1 MTCIDTTTCSTLRA
15 REMATNKKEKRRTA
29 IEFTCP
35 QCGTLVGVEQAGD
48 VRACPACKQKVGKV
62 VQLDQLL
69 ARWWEPRRW
78 RADLVKPN
86 VPYLVERLWTANGPG
101 ERLYTGVSP
110 KFTNYDI
117 FRNMVTRLMI
127 RGIDEGWAELTFPDE
142 PLAEDPQYVL
152 TIVDSDRFAEG
163 VEKLFP
169 EVDWDEPVSLALAEA
184 AGPITAPGVR
194 KSKKPKKR

>member
-1 MTCIDTTTCSTLRA
+1 MASKTRTHIDL
-15 REMATNKKEKRRTA
+15 
-29 IEFTCP
+29 TCP
-35 QCGTLVGVEQAGD
+35 NCGATVAVPRAGD
-48 VRACPACKQKVGKV
+48 VVPCPSCKAPLGKV
-62 VQLDQLL
+62 AQLDQFL

-86 VPYLVERLWTANGPG
+86 VPYLVERLWTANGQG

-110 KFTNYDI
+110 KYTNYDI

-127 RGIDEGWAELTFPDE
+127 RGIDDGWASLTFPDD

-152 TIVDSDRFAEG
+152 TIVDSERFAEG

-169 EVDWDEPVSLALAEA
+169 EVDWDEPVSVAVADA
-184 AGPITAPGVR
+184 VANAVGDTTGKRAKRASKR
-194 KSKKPKKR
+194 KR

>member
-1 MTCIDTTTCSTLRA
+1 
-15 REMATNKKEKRRTA
+15 MATNKKEKRRTA

-35 QCGTLVGVEQAGD
+35 QCGTIVGVEQAGD
-48 VRACPACKQKVGKV
+48 VRACPACKLKVGKV

-86 VPYLVERLWTANGPG
+86 VPYLVERLWTANGQG
-101 ERLYTGVSP
+101 ERLYTGVSR
-110 KFTNYDI
+110 D
-117 FRNMVTRLMI
+117 
-127 RGIDEGWAELTFPDE
+127 

-152 TIVDSDRFAEG
+152 TIVDSEKFAEG

-169 EVDWDEPVSLALAEA
+169 EVDWDEPVSAAVAEA
-184 AGPITAPGVR
+184 VGLSAAAKRAKG
-194 KSKKPKKR
+194 KKKR

>member
-1 MTCIDTTTCSTLRA
+1 
-15 REMATNKKEKRRTA
+15 MATNKKEKRRTA

-35 QCGTLVGVEQAGD
+35 QCGTIVGVEQAGD
-48 VRACPACKQKVGKV
+48 VRSCPACKQKVGRV

-86 VPYLVERLWTANGPG
+86 VPYLVERLWTANGQG
-101 ERLYTGVSP
+101 ERLYAGVSP
-110 KFTNYDI
+110 KYTNYDI

-127 RGIDEGWAELTFPDE
+127 VGIDEGWAELTFPLD

-152 TIVDSDRFAEG
+152 TIVDSERFAEG

-169 EVDWDEPVSLALAEA
+169 EVNWDEPVSLAVAEA
-184 AGPITAPGVR
+184 VGAETTP
-194 KSKKPKKR
+194 SKRGKKAKAKKRG

>member
-1 MTCIDTTTCSTLRA
+1 
-15 REMATNKKEKRRTA
+15 MATKTKTQTQTP
-29 IEFTCP
+29 IDFTCP
-35 QCGTLVGVEQAGD
+35 NCSATITVAHAGD
-48 VRACPACKQKVGKV
+48 VTACASCNQSLTRVA
-62 VQLDQLL
+62 QLDQLL

-86 VPYLVERLWTANGPG
+86 VPYLIERLWTANGQG

-110 KFTNYDI
+110 KYTNYDI

-127 RGIDEGWAELTFPDE
+127 RGIDDGWAALTFPED

-152 TIVDSDRFAEG
+152 TIVDSERFAEG

-169 EVDWDEPVSLALAEA
+169 EVDWEEPVSMAVAEA
-184 AGPITAPGVR
+184 VAPAAVKR
-194 KSKKPKKR
+194 DKKGKKTKAKKK